1 MKDITCNADTIAFCG
16 LYCGACKKFLSDK
29 CPGCQGND
37 KASWCKIR
45 ACCMEHDYRSCA
57 DCTEFADVSECKKF
71 DNFMAR
77 IFGLLFNSNRVACIH
92 VIKDQ
97 GYDAFAEQMT
107 ESKRQS
113 MPR

>member
-1 MKDITCNADTIAFCG
+1 MKDITCNPDAIAFCG
-16 LYCGACKKFLSDK
+16 LYCGACKKYRTDK
-29 CPGCQGND
+29 CPGCAGND

-45 ACCMEHDYRSCA
+45 SCCMEHGYRSCA

-77 IFGLLFNSNRVACIH
+77 IFGLLFNSNRVKCIA
-92 VIKDQ
+92 VIKAD
-97 GYDAFAEQMT
+97 GYEAYAKKMT
-107 ESKRQS
+107 DDKRQS